1 MFGQNDAEMQL
12 FVNGFLENNQG
23 ESKKK
28 YKGKGKGK
36 QLQNI
41 HSSTNYDH
49 PKEDWKAGA
58 LIIV

>member
-1 MFGQNDAEMQL
+1 MQL